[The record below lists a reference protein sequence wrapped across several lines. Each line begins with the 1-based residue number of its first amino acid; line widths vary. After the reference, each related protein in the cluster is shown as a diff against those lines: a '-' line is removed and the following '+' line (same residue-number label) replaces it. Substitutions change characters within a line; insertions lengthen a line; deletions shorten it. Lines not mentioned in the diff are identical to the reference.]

1 MQRMRGLA
9 LIAVLWLVAALSII
23 VAGLLQS
30 GRTEAR
36 LGTQLQDVAL
46 ASASG
51 EAAMQL
57 ALQSLLAAGKPLDRL
72 ADVNMPWMDQSIA
85 VRIMPLNG
93 YIDLNAAPP
102 ELLAQMFQTAAGL
115 SLDRAHALAQ
125 AALRERTE
133 PGADGTPPGFE
144 AVEDLMRV
152 PGVDYPLYARVAPLL
167 TADLAHGSGRV
178 NPLAAPLGVL
188 RVLAGG
194 NDAAAAR
201 YADARDAGDALAS
214 AQAMNTAWL
223 DTAPSR
229 VLELQAFVPTADGG
243 RVRVVRRYALA
254 GRGLDGLPWR
264 AFYARSFVEPAQPPV
279 Q

>member
-1 MQRMRGLA
+1 
-9 LIAVLWLVAALSII
+9 
-23 VAGLLQS
+23 
-30 GRTEAR
+30 
-36 LGTQLQDVAL
+36 
-46 ASASG
+46 
-51 EAAMQL
+51 
-57 ALQSLLAAGKPLDRL
+57 
-72 ADVNMPWMDQSIA
+72 
-85 VRIMPLNG
+85 
-93 YIDLNAAPP
+93 
-102 ELLAQMFQTAAGL
+102 
-115 SLDRAHALAQ
+115 
-125 AALRERTE
+125 
-133 PGADGTPPGFE
+133 
-144 AVEDLMRV
+144 
-152 PGVDYPLYARVAPLL
+152 LL

-243 RVRVVRRYALA
+243 RVRVVRHYALA

>member
-30 GRTEAR
+30 VRTQAR

-102 ELLAQMFQTAAGL
+102 ELLAQLFHVAARL
-115 SLDRAHALAQ
+115 PLEQANALAQ
-125 AALRERTE
+125 AVLRERTE
-133 PGADGTPPGFE
+133 PGADGAPPGFE

-152 PGVDYPLYARVAPLL
+152 PGVDYPLYARIAPWL

-201 YADARDAGDALAS
+201 YADERDAGDALAS

-223 DTAPSR
+223 DTASSR

-254 GRGLDGLPWR
+254 ARRLDGLPWR